1 MRSDLIFWLVVIASL
16 TGMALFLAGPPDGGH
31 VGFVK
36 SAQYLVYFVVFAAG
50 LTVAGAVRLLARGGA
65 ETARHSVLWVCMVTV
80 GVFAYSSKA
89 ELNALYQHAKGELYP
104 SVALST
110 AQGEAQFR
118 RTWDGHYRVEA
129 QVNGVTERLLIDTG
143 ASMVLLPYERVA
155 DLGIDPDTLDF
166 RVPVT
171 TANGKST
178 VAPVT
183 IDSIRIGPIEVKDV
197 SAAVAHPGRLKMGLL
212 GMSFLDKLEETSFR
226 GDRLILRQ

>member
-1 MRSDLIFWLVVIASL
+1 MRSDLFYWMVVIASL
-16 TGMALFLAGPPDGGH
+16 TAAAIYLAGPPHVAH
-31 VGFVK
+31 VGHVK
-36 SAQYLVYFVVFAAG
+36 SAQILVYFVVFAAG
-50 LTVAGAVRLLARGGA
+50 LTIAGAVRLLARGGR
-65 ETARHSVLWVCMVTV
+65 ETARHAVLWVCMVAV
-80 GVFAYSSKA
+80 GIFAYSSKA
-89 ELNALYQHAKGELYP
+89 ELEMLYHHAKGELYP

-118 RTWDGHYRVEA
+118 RTWDGHYRVA
-129 QVNGVTERLLIDTG
+129 AKINGVEERLLIDTG

-155 DLGIDPDTLDF
+155 EFGIDPKKLDF

-183 IDSIRIGPIEVKDV
+183 IDSIRIGPIEVRDV

>member
-1 MRSDLIFWLVVIASL
+1 MRTDLIYWFVVIASL
-16 TGMALFLAGPPDGGH
+16 LAAALYLAGPPDGSH
-31 VGFVK
+31 VLHVK

-50 LTVAGAVRLLARGGA
+50 LTIAGAVRLLARGGS

-80 GVFAYSSKA
+80 GIFAYSSKT
-89 ELNALYQHAKGELYP
+89 ELGLLYQHAKAELYP

-110 AQGEAQFR
+110 DPGEAQFR

-129 QVNGVTERLLIDTG
+129 LVNGVQERLLIDTG
-143 ASMVLLPYERVA
+143 ASMVLLPYERVTEF
-155 DLGIDPDTLDF
+155 GIDPESLDF

-183 IDSIRIGPIEVKDV
+183 IDSIKIGPIEVNNV

-212 GMSFLDKLEETSFR
+212 GMSFLDKLQETSFR

>member
-1 MRSDLIFWLVVIASL
+1 MRSDLIYWMVVLGSL
-16 TGMALFLAGPPDGGH
+16 LATALYLAGPPNGAH
-31 VGFVK
+31 VDQLK

-50 LTVAGAVRLLARGGA
+50 LTIAAAVRLLARGGS

-80 GVFAYSSKA
+80 GIFAYSSKS
-89 ELNALYQHAKGELYP
+89 ELQSLYRHAKAELYP
-104 SVALST
+104 SVAMT
-110 AQGEAQFR
+110 TDPGEAQFR

-129 QVNGVTERLLIDTG
+129 LVNGVQERLLIDTG
-143 ASMVLLPYERVA
+143 ASMVLLPFERV
-155 DLGIDPDTLDF
+155 DEFGIDPDKLDF
-166 RVPVT
+166 NVPVT

-178 VAPVT
+178 VAPIT
-183 IDSIRIGPIEVKDV
+183 IESIKIGPIEVQNV

>member
-1 MRSDLIFWLVVIASL
+1 MRSDLIYWLVVIASL
-16 TGMALFLAGPPDGGH
+16 AVLALFLAGPPDGGH

-36 SAQYLVYFVVFAAG
+36 SAQYIVYFVIFAAG
-50 LTVAGAVRLLARGGA
+50 LTIAGAVRLLARGGS
-65 ETARHSVLWVCMVTV
+65 ETARHSVIWVCMVTV
-80 GVFAYSSKA
+80 GIFAYSSKA
-89 ELNALYQHAKGELYP
+89 ELNALYEHAKGELYP

-110 AQGEAQFR
+110 EQGEAQFR

-143 ASMVLLPYERVA
+143 ASMVLLPYESVA
-155 DLGIDPDTLDF
+155 EIGIDPESLDF

-178 VAPVT
+178 VAPIT
-183 IDSIRIGPIEVKDV
+183 IASIRIGPIEVKNV

>member
-1 MRSDLIFWLVVIASL
+1 VRSDLIYWLVVIASL
-16 TGMALFLAGPPDGGH
+16 AAMALFLAGPPDGGH

-50 LTVAGAVRLLARGGA
+50 LTIAGAVRLLAKGA
-65 ETARHSVLWVCMVTV
+65 ARHSVLWVCMVTV
-80 GVFAYSSKA
+80 GIFAYSSKA
-89 ELNALYQHAKGELYP
+89 ELNALYKHAKGELYP

-110 AQGEAQFR
+110 EQGEAQFR

-129 QVNGVTERLLIDTG
+129 EVNGVTERLLIDTG
-143 ASMVLLPYERVA
+143 ASMVLLPYESVA
-155 DLGIDPDTLDF
+155 EIGIDPESLDF

-178 VAPVT
+178 VAPIT
-183 IDSIRIGPIEVKDV
+183 IASIRIGPIEVKNV